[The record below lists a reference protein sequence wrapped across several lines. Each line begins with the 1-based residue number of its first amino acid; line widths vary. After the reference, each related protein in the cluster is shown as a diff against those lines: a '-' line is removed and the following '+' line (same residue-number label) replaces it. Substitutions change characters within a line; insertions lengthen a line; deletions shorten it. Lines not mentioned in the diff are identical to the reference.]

1 MENLH
6 SAHVFSPPYY
16 SDTECTL
23 VIKASFQST
32 HFHRLLVASF
42 PKYLPTFRWGRRTTL
57 ALKKKVS
64 KFGKSDHVSLNI
76 LPHLMRIFA
85 IIEED
90 SPTTTLEYG
99 RGLDDPVCKIIDTA
113 QKLARLRATVLKS
126 TNVLI
131 LATD

>member
-1 MENLH
+1 
-6 SAHVFSPPYY
+6 
-16 SDTECTL
+16 
-23 VIKASFQST
+23 
-32 HFHRLLVASF
+32 
-42 PKYLPTFRWGRRTTL
+42 
-57 ALKKKVS
+57 
-64 KFGKSDHVSLNI
+64 
-76 LPHLMRIFA
+76 MRIFA

-90 SPTTTLEYG
+90 WPTTTLEYG